1 MLDVRRMRVLREVAA
16 RGSFSAAAEALSFTQ
31 SAISQQIAA
40 LERETGQKLVERGA
54 RGIRLTQAGEVL
66 VRHAEVVLARLANA
80 EEELAA
86 LAGLAGGRLR
96 LSTFQSA
103 GATLVP
109 RAIAAFHRRYPDVE
123 LGLVEAEPED
133 ATQLLRNGEIDL
145 SIIYDFE
152 DQPGGVDECLDTVHL
167 IDDRYDLLVARDHPL
182 ADRTRVKLSDLADE
196 QWINSTPGCG
206 CRLAIT
212 SACSRAGFEPNVAFE
227 SDEILT
233 QQALVAAGMGVTL
246 MPQLGLTAVHPGVA
260 VRSVGRHAPVRRIW
274 AARLREA
281 YESPATAAMVQM
293 LVDIAEEFRPE
304 ISGMPDPEI
313 AVA

>member
-1 MLDVRRMRVLREVAA
+1 MLDVRRMRVLREVAV

-86 LAGLAGGRLR
+86 LAGRARGRLR
-96 LSTFQSA
+96 LSTFESA

-109 RAIAAFHRRYPDVE
+109 RAIAQFHRRYPDVE

-145 SIIYDFE
+145 SIVYDFE
-152 DQPGGVDECLDTVHL
+152 DQPGSLDECLDVTHL
-167 IDDRYDLLVARDHPL
+167 IDDRYDLLVA
-182 ADRTRVKLSDLADE
+182 
-196 QWINSTPGCG
+196 
-206 CRLAIT
+206 
-212 SACSRAGFEPNVAFE
+212 
-227 SDEILT
+227 
-233 QQALVAAGMGVTL
+233 
-246 MPQLGLTAVHPGVA
+246 
-260 VRSVGRHAPVRRIW
+260 
-274 AARLREA
+274 
-281 YESPATAAMVQM
+281 
-293 LVDIAEEFRPE
+293 
-304 ISGMPDPEI
+304 
-313 AVA
+313 

>member
-109 RAIAAFHRRYPDVE
+109 RAIAAFAKRYPDVE
-123 LGLVEAEPED
+123 LGLVEGEPED

-145 SIIYDFE
+145 SIVYDFE
-152 DQPGGVDECLDTVHL
+152 DQPGSLDECLDVVHL

-182 ADRTRVKLSDLADE
+182 AERTRVKLSDLAEE

-206 CRLAIT
+206 CRLPVPGAG
-212 SACSRAGFEPNVAFE
+212 ARAG
-227 SDEILT
+227 L
-233 QQALVAAGMGVTL
+233 
-246 MPQLGLTAVHPGVA
+246 
-260 VRSVGRHAPVRRIW
+260 
-274 AARLREA
+274 
-281 YESPATAAMVQM
+281 
-293 LVDIAEEFRPE
+293 RPE
-304 ISGMPDPEI
+304 GEVGDH
-313 AVA
+313 